1 VVDRD
6 GTPTIVYTSVDAA
19 APDVGAVALARGRRD
34 WSGWAAQGP
43 GPVLAGPPPELD
55 LTAFRDP
62 AVTPDGGGWR
72 MVIGAGS
79 RDRRGMA
86 LHYSSADLWA
96 WRCDGVLAGSPAGA
110 TGPQAGSVWECPPL
124 IEVDGTPVLLVS
136 VWDGAPR
143 AVAAALG
150 SLDGPR
156 FTVRAEQPFDAA
168 GELYAT
174 TVFRDARGR
183 PCALSWL
190 PGTGPAGGPWAG
202 LLSLPHLLSV
212 AGGRLRARPHPDV
225 DTLRGRTLAGLSG
238 SVDVEV
244 PPLVEIEL
252 DAGEPVALDV
262 REDDG
267 ERALGVRVGPGEVV
281 LQRPGRPDA
290 HLLLDGA
297 SGRLRVLLDVGIAE
311 VFTADGGV
319 AVLRLDGASG
329 GPLRLRVDG
338 APERLVVRELQR
350 WFGAG
355 SGP

>member
-1 VVDRD
+1 
-6 GTPTIVYTSVDAA
+6 
-19 APDVGAVALARGRRD
+19 
-34 WSGWAAQGP
+34 
-43 GPVLAGPPPELD
+43 
-55 LTAFRDP
+55 
-62 AVTPDGGGWR
+62 
-72 MVIGAGS
+72 
-79 RDRRGMA
+79 MA

-96 WRCDGVLAGSPAGA
+96 WRCDGVLAGSPAGGN
-110 TGPQAGSVWECPPL
+110 GPLAGSVWECPQL
-124 IEVDGTPVLLVS
+124 IDVDGTPVLLVS

-174 TVFRDARGR
+174 TVFRDAQGR

-190 PGTGPAGGPWAG
+190 PGTGPAAGPWAG

-212 AGGRLRARPHPDV
+212 AEGRLRVHPHPDV
-225 DTLRGRTLAGLSG
+225 DTLRGGTLAELSG
-238 SVDVEV
+238 NGPLDVAV
-244 PPLVEIEL
+244 PPLAEIEL
-252 DAGEPVALDV
+252 TASGPVTLDV
-262 REDDG
+262 REEG
-267 ERALGVRVGPGEVV
+267 GAPALRVRVRRGEAV

-290 HLLLDGA
+290 RLLLSGEP
-297 SGRLRVLLDVGIAE
+297 GRLRALLDVGVAE
-311 VFTADGGV
+311 VFTAEGDL

-329 GPLRLRVDG
+329 RPLRLLVDG
-338 APERLVVRELQR
+338 APDRVVVRELQR